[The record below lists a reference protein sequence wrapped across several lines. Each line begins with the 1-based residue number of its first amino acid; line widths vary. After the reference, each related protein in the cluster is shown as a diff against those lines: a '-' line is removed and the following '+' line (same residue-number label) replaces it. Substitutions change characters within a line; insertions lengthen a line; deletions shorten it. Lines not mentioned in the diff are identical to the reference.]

1 MTTAARDKIDATTVG
16 SWLDQPDPVTVL
28 DVRSP
33 AEFETA
39 RIPGS
44 INVPLNLVEKHAGQ
58 LAERLDRQVVLVCQ
72 SGVRATQAQQRLAG
86 AGAEHLHVL
95 DGGVAAFR
103 SAGGTVIERRARWSL
118 ERQVRLAAGSLVLAS
133 LIASLRTPK
142 AALLASGVGTGLT
155 LSALTDTCTMGR
167 VLSAL
172 PYNRGPQ
179 DRSPEEVLGQLPK
192 PQPTR

>member
-1 MTTAARDKIDATTVG
+1 MTTAAPDKVDATTVR
-16 SWLDQPDPVTVL
+16 SWLDQPDAVTVL

-72 SGVRATQAQQRLAG
+72 SGVRAFQAQQRLAG

-103 SAGGTVIERRARWSL
+103 SAGGTVIEGRARWSL
-118 ERQVRLAAGSLVLAS
+118 ERQVRLVAGSLVLGS

-142 AALLASGVGTGLT
+142 AGLLAGGVGAGLT
-155 LSALTDTCTMGR
+155 ISALTDTCTMGR
-167 VLSAL
+167 VLLAL
-172 PYNRGPQ
+172 PYNRGPK
-179 DRSPEEVLGQLPK
+179 DRSPEEVLDQLPE
-192 PQPTR
+192 PQPRR